1 MYVSG
6 LVVLLRLVLLMYGS
20 VYGVLVVLMV
30 LRLDGI
36 RLRLMRN
43 VKMRHGR

>member
-36 RLRLMRN
+36 RPRLMRN